1 MPSFDRITP
10 YLKYAYDRG
19 ASDIHLIAGV
29 PPAFRIDG
37 EIILASSS
45 PLTPDQ
51 CTLLVKELLTDAQ
64 REVLERNLEL
74 CFSLEVTDLGRFR
87 VTVYF
92 QGGHPELAI
101 RRGTYDIPTREQL
114 GLPKVVEDLT
124 RRRSGLV
131 LVTGPTGMGKTTTM
145 NYMVD
150 LVNRERRCKIVSI
163 EDPIEYV
170 HRPKKAIIVQQ
181 EVNSDVRSFS
191 RALVHVLRQDPDVI
205 CVGEMR
211 DLETISTALTAAETG
226 HLVFATLHTPNAL
239 QTIERIISVFPASD
253 QNQIVAQLANSI
265 EGVIAQLL
273 LPRAN
278 KKGRVLATEILV
290 ATPAV
295 RNYIRTGESHKLGSV
310 LQTGRKWGMQTMDMC
325 LDDLYERAE
334 ITHDLLLAHKTQRD
348 TDRPVEGLQS
358 TGLNRG

>member
-1 MPSFDRITP
+1 MPSLERITS
-10 YLKYAYDRG
+10 YLKYAHDRG
-19 ASDIHLIAGV
+19 ASDIHLVAGV
-29 PPAFRIDG
+29 SPAFRIDG
-37 EIILASSS
+37 EIILANSA
-45 PLTPDQ
+45 PLTPEQ
-51 CTLLVKELLTDAQ
+51 TTLLVNEILTDNQ
-64 REVLERNLEL
+64 REILQSKLEL
-74 CFSLEVTDLGRFR
+74 CFSLEITNLGRFR
-87 VTVYF
+87 VTIYF

-114 GLPKVVEDLT
+114 GLPKVVEDLA

-131 LVTGPTGMGKTTTM
+131 LVTGPTGVGKTTTM
-145 NYMVD
+145 NFMVD
-150 LVNRERRCKIVSI
+150 LVNSERRCKIVSI
-163 EDPIEYV
+163 EDPIEYI

-181 EVNSDVRSFS
+181 EVNSDVHSFS

-239 QTIERIISVFPASD
+239 QTMERIVSVFPAND
-253 QNQIVAQLANSI
+253 QNQIIAQLANSI
-265 EGVIAQLL
+265 EGVIAQIL

-278 KKGRVLATEILV
+278 KKGRILATEILV

-295 RNYIRTGESHKLGSV
+295 RNYIRTGEFHKLGSV

-325 LDDLYERAE
+325 LEDLYDRAE
-334 ITHDLLLAHKTQRD
+334 ITHDLMLAHKTQRD
-348 TDRPVEGLQS
+348 PDRPTEGLQTVS
-358 TGLNRG
+358 LGRG

>member
-1 MPSFDRITP
+1 MPSLEKITP
-10 YLKYAYDRG
+10 YLKYAYDKG

-37 EIILASSS
+37 EIILSNSA
-45 PLTPDQ
+45 PLTPEQ
-51 CTLLVKELLTDAQ
+51 TTLLVNELLTDPQ
-64 REVLERNLEL
+64 REVLQSKLEL
-74 CFSLEVTDLGRFR
+74 CFSLEITDLGRFR

-101 RRGTYDIPTREQL
+101 RRGTYEIPTRDQL
-114 GLPKVVEDLT
+114 GLPKVVEELA
-124 RRRSGLV
+124 RRRTGLI

-145 NYMVD
+145 NFMVD
-150 LVNRERRCKIVSI
+150 LVNSERRCKIVSI

-181 EVNSDVRSFS
+181 EVNADVLSFS

-239 QTIERIISVFPASD
+239 QTMERIVSVFPAND
-253 QNQIVAQLANSI
+253 QNQIIAQLANSI

-273 LPRAN
+273 LPKAN
-278 KKGRVLATEILV
+278 KKGRVLATEVLV
-290 ATPAV
+290 ATQAV
-295 RNYIRTGESHKLGSV
+295 RNYIRSGEFHKIGSV
-310 LQTGRKWGMQTMDMC
+310 IQTGRKWGMQTMDMC
-325 LDDLYERAE
+325 LEDLYDRAE
-334 ITHDLLLAHKTQRD
+334 ITHDLMFAHKTQRD
-348 TDRPVEGLQS
+348 PDRPSEGLKTTS
-358 TGLNRG
+358 LGRG